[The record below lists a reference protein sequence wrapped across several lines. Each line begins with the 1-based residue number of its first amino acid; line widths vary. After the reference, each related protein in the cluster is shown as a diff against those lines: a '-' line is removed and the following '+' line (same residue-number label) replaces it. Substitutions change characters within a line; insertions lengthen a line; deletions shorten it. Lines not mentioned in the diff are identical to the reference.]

1 MPTIVHFDVAT
12 DNPERA
18 KKFYEDLFDWKMENP
33 PGMTDYYLIETKDLN
48 GENGVSGGLGKRGD
62 PGQKITAY
70 MGVNSVDE
78 YSAKVERLGGKV
90 IQSKMTVP
98 GWGYLAMCLDTED
111 NKFGLWQAD
120 KEAKLP

>member
-18 KKFYEDLFDWKMENP
+18 KRFYEDLFDWKMENP

-48 GENGVSGGLGKRGD
+48 GENGVGGGLGKRGD

-78 YSAKVERLGGKV
+78 YSAKVEKLGGKV
-90 IQSKMTVP
+90 IQPKMTVP
-98 GWGYLAMCLDTED
+98 G
-111 NKFGLWQAD
+111 
-120 KEAKLP
+120 

>member
-18 KKFYEDLFDWKMENP
+18 KRFYEDLFDWKMENP

-48 GENGVSGGLGKRGD
+48 GENGVGGGLGKRGD

-78 YSAKVERLGGKV
+78 YTAKVERLGGKV
-90 IQSKMTVP
+90 IQPKMTVP

-111 NKFGLWQAD
+111 NMFGLWQAD